1 MREGYNYHRAHIGF
15 NRSHINIG
23 ILNIKKYKIRPFSTY
38 TNTTRIHV
46 YVVYWCLLILFWL
59 KSDIIESTNS
69 TAFLKLRPLLKIKQS
84 WKNWRFLLWNM
95 LIDMIT
101 IINVPYTVLYR
112 LHALVWSWSGFL
124 VTNLNKSCSFE
135 WFTRWNKCGK
145 V

>member
-1 MREGYNYHRAHIGF
+1 MFTSFIGVSSYYF
-15 NRSHINIG
+15 VVRS
-23 ILNIKKYKIRPFSTY
+23 R
-38 TNTTRIHV
+38 
-46 YVVYWCLLILFWL
+46 L

-69 TAFLKLRPLLKIKQS
+69 TAFLKLRSLLKIKQS

-145 V
+145 FNETTCTLVGGLCFHILHVFSLRSAK